1 MEVRQIESK
10 ITEAREAYHNGHPI
24 MDDAD
29 YDALENLLRQVDPSN
44 PMLQQVGAGAASG
57 PWTKVKHGCPM
68 GSLSKTQN
76 HAETRDWLANT
87 TAKSYCVMEKMDGSS
102 LAMRF
107 ENGRFVQAITR
118 GDGETGED
126 ITRNVSRMKFP
137 KEIKSPYTGWV
148 RGEVML
154 TKQDFAAHFAG
165 YKNPRNAAN
174 GVMKSHDGVGCE
186 HLTVFVYEFDA
197 SSGNKSDSLFLASI
211 LGFQTPQH
219 SVCKKVAEIESL
231 YDDYCNQKRENLP
244 YEIDG
249 LVIEVNDRDARDQY
263 GVVDNR
269 PKGAVAFKFPHMVVP
284 TTINNVL
291 WQVGQSG
298 RVTPVAIF
306 DSVHLVG
313 ADVTQASLHNVGY
326 IKRLGGLRKGDRI
339 MVSRR
344 NDVIPA
350 VESVLASYDGG
361 YFEHP
366 DECPECNTKLDF
378 EGEYL
383 VCRGEECPAQVMG
396 GIRRWV
402 DKIGVLHVGEGL
414 IETLVDS
421 CVVSDIADLYNLTA
435 PQMANA
441 TYPDG
446 RMVGMTIAQKAI
458 ENLSQRM
465 TLDLHIFIGALGIP
479 LFGRSM
485 VKVLVDAGF
494 NTLDRLRGMTLAD
507 MARIDGIGPTKGK
520 AFIDGIKAREGLINR
535 LLDAG
540 IKVKAPNTTGAMVGK
555 SMCMTGFRD
564 AAMQAAFEGA
574 GGTIKSSVGKGLTY
588 LVAKD
593 AGSGSSKLQKAQSL
607 GVVVLTPDEMRAM
620 LN

>member
-1 MEVRQIESK
+1 MNLSQIEARLQ
-10 ITEAREAYHNGHPI
+10 EAREAYYNGEAV
-24 MDDAD
+24 MTDAE
-29 YDALENLLRQVDPSN
+29 YDALEGVLRSMMPSHPLLK
-44 PMLQQVGAGAASG
+44 QVGAGSNGAWAK
-57 PWTKVKHGCPM
+57 TKHGCAM
-68 GSLSKTQN
+68 GSLSKTQTV
-76 HAETRDWLANT
+76 AETRDWLANT
-87 TAKSYCVMEKMDGSS
+87 GSDAYCVMEKMDGSS
-102 LAMRF
+102 LALRY

-126 ITRNVSRMKFP
+126 ITRNAARMRFP
-137 KEIKSPYTGWV
+137 KEIKSPYTGWI

-154 TKQDFAAHFAG
+154 TKQDFAAHFTG
-165 YKNPRNAAN
+165 YKSLRNAAN
-174 GVMKSHDGVGCE
+174 GTMKSHDGIGCE

-197 SSGNKSDSLFLASI
+197 SSGNKSDSLRLARM
-211 LGFQTPQH
+211 LGFDVPQY
-219 SVCKKVAEIESL
+219 SVCHTADQVAAY
-231 YDDYCNQKRENLP
+231 YDDYCKKREGLP

-269 PKGAVAFKFPHMVVP
+269 PKGAVAFKFPHMVLE
-284 TTINNVL
+284 TTIRNVT

-350 VESVLASYDGG
+350 VESVLASYDGD
-361 YFEHP
+361 YFAHP
-366 DECPECNTKLDF
+366 DECPECNTRLDF

-383 VCRGEECPAQVMG
+383 VCRGDNCPAQVAG

-421 CVVSDIADLYNLTA
+421 CVVSDIADLYDLTA
-435 PQMANA
+435 PQMAHA
-441 TYPDG
+441 ISPDG
-446 RMVGMTIAQKAI
+446 RMIGMVVARKAI

-593 AGSGSSKLQKAQSL
+593 AGSGSAKLQKAQSL
-607 GVVVLTPDEMRAM
+607 GVVVLTPDEMRAL
-620 LN
+620 LNN